1 VVVRR
6 EGNVRRY
13 LIVANQTL
21 MSPELR
27 AAVQE
32 RLGAPP
38 CRFHVVVPATPPKEQ
53 LAWTEGAARTVARDR
68 LEAALEWLHA
78 EGAISTGSIGD
89 ADPVLAAL
97 DALPR
102 DDFDE
107 IVVSTLPPGLSRWI
121 RQDLPHRLARRTDA
135 PVCHVVAHLTAL
147 EESA

>member
-1 VVVRR
+1 
-6 EGNVRRY
+6 VRRY

-21 MSPELR
+21 TSPELR
-27 AAVQE
+27 AAVRE

-38 CRFHVVVPATPPKEQ
+38 CRFHVLVPATPLKQQ

-68 LEAALEWLHA
+68 LEAALAWLHA
-78 EGAISTGSIGD
+78 EGAITTGSIGD
-89 ADPVLAAL
+89 ADPVLAVL

-102 DDFDE
+102 DQFDE

-121 RQDLPHRLARRTDA
+121 RQDLPHRLARRTDL
-135 PVCHVVAHLTAL
+135 PVCHVVAHVTAL

>member
-1 VVVRR
+1 
-6 EGNVRRY
+6 VRRY

-21 MSPELR
+21 TSPELR
-27 AAVQE
+27 AAVRE

-38 CRFHVVVPATPPKEQ
+38 CRFHVVVPATPLKQQ

-68 LEAALEWLHA
+68 LEAALAWLHT
-78 EGAISTGSIGD
+78 EGAIATGSIGD
-89 ADPVLAAL
+89 ADPVLAVL

-102 DDFDE
+102 DQFDE

-121 RQDLPHRLARRTDA
+121 HQDLPHRLARRTDL
-135 PVCHVVAHLTAL
+135 PVCHVVAHVTAL